1 MRIYYQCKIEIRDI
15 QQGKE
20 IVDFII
26 DDSIMGIMHTYL
38 AEISKEKF

>member
-1 MRIYYQCKIEIRDI
+1 VE
-15 QQGKE
+15 E

-38 AEISKEKF
+38 AEISKEKI